1 MAIPGRSSGKLQALH
16 SNTRRQLFQ
25 LLVCRTSGSPD
36 SHCAGARIADTHSRC
51 AQPSATVLALPDD
64 QSAASRLNAGRT
76 ASSLPR
82 RGPLRSG
89 GWFCWWNETV
99 VPPVPGG
106 ENLANSQFD
115 TVQEAERK
123 LQAADFSAADQL
135 VQKWL
140 SEQFGGGT
148 VAVLSCGE
156 WLLLARL
163 AFLRDDLHGGLMFL
177 DRATQGRLSEAA
189 SADSEE
195 SRRFATYEL
204 LLRAAAATM
213 SGCPE
218 LSHGLLQNAELLS
231 SVDDPHELQLT
242 MICRALVELATH
254 RCRSASQLY
263 QASLLLR
270 QTSAAPP
277 PAAALLRIQQ
287 ELVEA
292 LQLLAETQRTA
303 STN

>member
-1 MAIPGRSSGKLQALH
+1 MAAPRRSSAKLQALH
-16 SNTRRQLFQ
+16 ASTRRQLFQ
-25 LLVCRTSGSPD
+25 LLVCRTAGRPD
-36 SHCAGARIADTHSRC
+36 SLSADSRIPDTDSRC
-51 AQPSATVLALPDD
+51 AQPSATVLAPPDD
-64 QSAASRLNAGRT
+64 QSAASRLHAGRT
-76 ASSLPR
+76 ASPLPR

-99 VPPVPGG
+99 VPPVPAG
-106 ENLANSQFD
+106 ENSAISQFD
-115 TVQEAERK
+115 TVQEAEQK

-140 SEQFGGGT
+140 SEQFGGGS

-177 DRATQGRLSEAA
+177 DRAAQIRLSEAA

-218 LSHGLLQNAELLS
+218 LSHGHLQNAELLG
-231 SVDDPHELQLT
+231 SVDDPQELQLT

-254 RCRSASQLY
+254 RCQSASQLY

-270 QTSAAPP
+270 QAPSALR
-277 PAAALLRIQQ
+277 PAAGLLRMQQ
-287 ELVEA
+287 ELAEA

-303 STN
+303 STS